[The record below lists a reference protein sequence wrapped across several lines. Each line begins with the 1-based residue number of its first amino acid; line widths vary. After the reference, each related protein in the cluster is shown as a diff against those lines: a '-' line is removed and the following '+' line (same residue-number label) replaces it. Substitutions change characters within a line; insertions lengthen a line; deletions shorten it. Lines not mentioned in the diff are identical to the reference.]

1 VGNAEASI
9 EVAEAGPA
17 VVVRLLGA
25 HDIDTADRLRVAF
38 SAAVEARRPLVINLS
53 RAILIDS
60 IVLGLII
67 TAHSR
72 SERRGGGV
80 ILVVA
85 ADTAP
90 TVRNL
95 LRVSLIASHID
106 TYPSEDA
113 ALRRLGIDPGDRR

>member
-1 VGNAEASI
+1 VGSTEASI
-9 EVAEAGPA
+9 AVAEAGPA
-17 VVVRLLGA
+17 VVVRLLGT
-25 HDIDTADRLRVAF
+25 HDIDSADRLRVAF
-38 SAAVEARRPLVINLS
+38 SAAVEARRPLVIDLS
-53 RAILIDS
+53 RATLIDS

-72 SERRGGGV
+72 SERRGGAV

-95 LRVSLIASHID
+95 LRVSRIASHID
-106 TYPSEDA
+106 TYPSQDA
-113 ALRRLGIDPGDRR
+113 ALRRLGVDPDTG

>member
-1 VGNAEASI
+1 M
-9 EVAEAGPA
+9 
-17 VVVRLLGA
+17 VVRLLGA
-25 HDIDTADRLRVAF
+25 HDIDSADRLRVAF
-38 SAAVEARRPLVINLS
+38 SAAVEARRPLVIDLS
-53 RAILIDS
+53 RATLIDS

-72 SERRGGGV
+72 SERRGGAV

-95 LRVSLIASHID
+95 LRVSRIASHID
-106 TYPSEDA
+106 TYPSQDA
-113 ALRRLGIDPGDRR
+113 VLRRLGVDPDTG